1 MKFYLEWK
9 VGRLQKLN
17 NIDLLF
23 DSKKYKLSEK
33 RLFLI
38 AIVQKTIYSTVY
50 FKSNPL
56 LKDYIEVFEKLY
68 KLPDDQKFKDYLY
81 QSRTALSARV
91 CRLIIEKDDL
101 EVEKELMDWHSNYY
115 KHKVPTASSPNKTK
129 GDSLNLLEDYIN
141 QRKL

>member
-1 MKFYLEWK
+1 
-9 VGRLQKLN
+9 LN

-33 RLFLI
+33 RLFLV
-38 AIVQKTIYSTVY
+38 AIVQKTIFSTVY
-50 FKSNPL
+50 FKSNTS

-68 KLPDDQKFKDYLY
+68 KLPDDKKFKDYLY

-91 CRLIIEKDDL
+91 CRLIIDTDDL
-101 EVEKELMDWHSNYY
+101 EAEKELMDWHSDFY
-115 KHKVPTASSPNKTK
+115 KHKAQTTPLPNKTK
-129 GDSLNLLEDYIN
+129 DNASNLLEDYIN